1 MLLRFTKMHSLG
13 VDFMVIDLVGQ
24 HAYVQPRLIKEWSQR
39 KTGIGF
45 ERLITVEVP
54 TRPDVDFRCRVFNS
68 AGDEVL
74 PAVADLRCV
83 VRFAIDKRLTLKQR
97 LQLETSQDRFT
108 AQLRNDGLI
117 EVEVAAIHISPNAQ
131 QQRIMLL
138 QQNHA
143 IWLSEQQLTVEQLHR
158 QWTDV
163 FREHALRVSLLTL
176 TSHSSASHSRWCLQR
191 LHLCDQIEAASAA
204 ALFAMSQ
211 ARLGS
216 PATISTAH
224 GPLLVSWPDANAPAV
239 ISASAERVY
248 EGKIRV

>member
-1 MLLRFTKMHSLG
+1 
-13 VDFMVIDLVGQ
+13 MVIDLVGQ

-108 AQLRNDGLI
+108 AQLRNDDGLI

-239 ISASAERVY
+239 ICASAERVY

>member
-68 AGDEVL
+68 VGDEVL

-83 VRFAIDKRLTLKQR
+83 VRFAIDKRLTLKPR
-97 LQLETSQDRFT
+97 LQLETSQDRFA
-108 AQLRNDGLI
+108 AQLRSDGLI
-117 EVEVAAIHISPNAQ
+117 EVEVAAAHISPNTQ
-131 QQRIMLL
+131 QQRITLL
-138 QQNHA
+138 QQSHA
-143 IWLSEQQLTVEQLHR
+143 IWLSEQQLTVAQLHS
-158 QWTDV
+158 QWGEVSSEQT
-163 FREHALRVSLLTL
+163 LSVSLLTL
-176 TSHSSASHSRWCLQR
+176 TSYDNADHSRWCLQR
-191 LHLCDQIEAASAA
+191 LQQHNQIEAASAA
-204 ALFAMSQ
+204 ALFAISQ
-211 ARLGS
+211 TRLGS
-216 PATISTAH
+216 PATINTGH
-224 GPLLVSWPDANAPAV
+224 GPLLVSWPNTHAPAV